1 MENKNYLLTEGSSHI
16 NHLYDNPE
24 LTFKKIKEILSAAAN
39 GQLEGTEKVDGIR
52 LLLTFSVYENKA
64 KGARNKEDIKSGG
77 RTAKELYKD
86 FSDHYNKNLKD
97 VFLEA
102 LSSFEK
108 IIQGLDITTQIELF
122 GEDSNIYYISDIIA
136 PTLDD
141 NGEPL
146 NVINYDT
153 KKIVIHEKGSYQY
166 DKVTGEP
173 VNKDI
178 SDKIIKLKDI
188 ILRHQEDLKHESFG
202 IQINAIK
209 RLKAL
214 NNKIPLN
221 LSINKISALLN
232 KTNGLINSDNLKLT
246 DESTVNDFMIARIYI
261 LLNSILSKGQDLN
274 SLKLK
279 TKINIAKKIFG
290 ISGISTLDLRKN
302 LTRDQYVFIK
312 DKILDN
318 KKNILKTAIQPLEI
332 IISDFTVEML
342 KNLQSTYIVDDR
354 REVLRL
360 RQKVKNAIKDIEK
373 SGSQQDLINLKRQ
386 IQKLKS
392 IERVTTSAEGF
403 VFDYDG
409 MTYKF
414 TGSFAPVNQ
423 ILNLFKKVK
432 REEIGLEKD
441 KEISEEEEKKQQRK
455 IVLLAGSFK
464 PPHKGHLEMV
474 KQFLN
479 LERPNRLV
487 ILVSRLSRDNVSLQ
501 HSLQIWDM
509 YLQKL
514 NLKGLVDVY
523 ESNFETP
530 VKSIFEFMSNE
541 DNNPEFAQDGDN
553 IIIGYSAKNGE
564 KQITVDDINKDR
576 IKKKI
581 DIQVI
586 PIEPKFNNLSS
597 TDMRQA
603 IQQKDFNSLIN
614 FIPEEFGSEKENI
627 AKQIIS
633 IIEAKNLSE
642 QHINV
647 IINNIIQE
655 RIVRRGKKYCLL
667 SKKTGR
673 NLGCYKTRKKAIK
686 REKQVQY
693 FKHLKMEN

>member
-342 KNLQSTYIVDDR
+342 KNLQSAYIVDDR

>member
-342 KNLQSTYIVDDR
+342 KNLQSAYIVDDR

-614 FIPEEFGSEKENI
+614 FIPEEFG
-627 AKQIIS
+627 
-633 IIEAKNLSE
+633 
-642 QHINV
+642 
-647 IINNIIQE
+647 
-655 RIVRRGKKYCLL
+655 
-667 SKKTGR
+667 
-673 NLGCYKTRKKAIK
+673 
-686 REKQVQY
+686 
-693 FKHLKMEN
+693 

>member
-302 LTRDQYVFIK
+302 LTKDQYVFIK

>member
-232 KTNGLINSDNLKLT
+232 KTNGLINNDNLKLT
-246 DESTVNDFMIARIYI
+246 DESTINDFMIARIYI

-432 REEIGLEKD
+432 REEINLEKD

-581 DIQVI
+581 DIQVT

-603 IQQKDFNSLIN
+603 IQEKDVKSLIN
-614 FIPEEFGSEKENI
+614 FIPEEFGPEKENI

-633 IIEAKNLSE
+633 VIEAKNLSE

-667 SKKTGR
+667 SKNTGR
-673 NLGCYKTRKKAIK
+673 NLGCYNTRKKAIK